1 MDNKTERK
9 WRMRQ
14 FRLRSALFLRK
25 NGLYLMGFA
34 CLAVL
39 GVAAA
44 LLFSRPEDV
53 PAPVSRSDDERLE
66 DVASPSP
73 ALSPALPT
81 PVPTANATFVP
92 ITPDP
97 SRTPIPDLTFA
108 PEPTADPA
116 LSRLQPP
123 VDGKVIRV
131 FAVNSLIWSETLQ
144 QWMTH
149 PGVDVT
155 ANKGDAVYCVLPGTV
170 ESVRADDM
178 LGTVVTVAHEN
189 GLTSVYASLR
199 DAPPVREGEA
209 VAARQIIG
217 YIGDTALSECAER
230 SHLHFELLVNGAP
243 IDPESMMVF
252 NKE

>member
-39 GVAAA
+39 GAAAA
-44 LLFSRPEDV
+44 LLLPGSEPT
-53 PAPVSRSDDERLE
+53 PSPVSRSDDERLE
-66 DVASPSP
+66 DAVSASPQLH
-73 ALSPALPT
+73 ADLPT
-81 PVPTANATFVP
+81 PVPTARATFVP

-97 SRTPIPDLTFA
+97 SRTPLPDFTPA
-108 PEPTADPA
+108 PEETPDPA
-116 LSRLQPP
+116 LSLLQPP
-123 VDGKVIRV
+123 VDGSVIRV

-149 PGVDVT
+149 PGADIA
-155 ANKGDAVYCVLPGTV
+155 ANKGDPVYCVLAGTV
-170 ESVRADDM
+170 ESVRQDDM

-189 GLTSVYASLR
+189 GLVSVYASLK
-199 DAPPVREGEA
+199 DAPPVSEGDA
-209 VAARQIIG
+209 VAARQIVG
-217 YIGDTALSECAER
+217 YIGDTAISECAER

-243 IDPESMMVF
+243 IDPESMMIF
-252 NKE
+252 NKR